1 MRYQI
6 TVWILDH
13 NDVPDYRYECYCET
27 QLQGECAFNALLR
40 GVAGHYKAWFID
52 LTENREIRYSSVT
65 YKGNGER

>member
-13 NDVPDYRYECYCET
+13 NDVSEYRYECYCET
-27 QLQGECAFNALLR
+27 QIQGECTFNALIR
-40 GVAGHYKAWFID
+40 GIAGHYKAWFID